1 MMQPPTIED
10 IRAAAERIQGS
21 VIRTPMLVSRTLS
34 EILGAEVWLKFENL
48 QFTAA
53 YKERGALNKLL
64 QLSPEER
71 ARGVIAASAGNHAQA
86 VAYHAKRLGIPATIV
101 MPETTPTVK
110 VTQTAGHGAT
120 VVLYGKIVDDA
131 FAKARELALENGYV
145 FIHAFD
151 DPQIIAGAGTV
162 GLEML
167 EDSPDLDTIIV
178 PIGGGGLMSGVSIA
192 ARSVKP
198 DIELIG
204 VEAELYTSMKCAIQN
219 CQMPLGG
226 DTLAEGIAVKQPG
239 ELTSR
244 ILGEYANDVVLV
256 SERDLERAVS
266 MLVGIEKTVVE
277 GAGAAGLAAMLSEPE
292 RYKGKKV
299 ATLLCGGNIDTH
311 LLANVLVRDLVRQGR
326 IARLHVAA
334 HDQPGALAAITAKV
348 YEAGVNVIEV
358 NHSRIFTQ
366 LPAKDTMIE
375 VECEARDPESI
386 DDVVKR
392 LEAAGF
398 RVERA
403 QLDLSSHYSCLLAG
417 QCLDSIE
424 IDVTKP
430 FSSAFTSRINGCVT
444 IWRRFG

>member
-1 MMQPPTIED
+1 MLAPPTIDD
-10 IRAAAERIQGS
+10 IRAATKRIEGA

-34 EILGAEVWLKFENL
+34 EAIGAEVWLKFENL

-64 QLSPEER
+64 QLTAEER

-101 MPETTPTVK
+101 MPESTPTVK

-131 FAKARELALENGYV
+131 FARARELALENGYV

-167 EDSPDLDTIIV
+167 EDAPDLDTIIV

-204 VEAELYTSMKCAIQN
+204 VEAELYPSMKCAIQH

-244 ILGEYANDVVLV
+244 ILAEYANDVVLV
-256 SERDLERAVS
+256 SERDLERAVA

-277 GAGAAGLAAMLSEPE
+277 GAGAAGLAAMIADPA

-348 YEAGVNVIEV
+348 YEAGVNVLEIH
-358 NHSRIFTQ
+358 HSRIFTS

-375 VECEARDPESI
+375 VECEARDPQSME
-386 DDVVKR
+386 DVVAR

-398 RVERA
+398 HVERA
-403 QLDLSSHYSCLLAG
+403 SLD
-417 QCLDSIE
+417 
-424 IDVTKP
+424 
-430 FSSAFTSRINGCVT
+430 
-444 IWRRFG
+444 

>member
-167 EDSPDLDTIIV
+167 EDAPDLDAITV

-192 ARSVKP
+192 ARAMKP

-204 VEAELYTSMKCAIQN
+204 VEAELYPSMKCAIQN

-244 ILGEYANDVVLV
+244 ILKEYANDVVLV
-256 SERDLERAVS
+256 SERDLERAVA

-277 GAGAAGLAAMLSEPE
+277 GAGAAGLAAMLSEPD

-375 VECEARDPESI
+375 VECEARDPQAIE
-386 DDVVKR
+386 DVVAR

-403 QLDLSSHYSCLLAG
+403 HLD
-417 QCLDSIE
+417 
-424 IDVTKP
+424 
-430 FSSAFTSRINGCVT
+430 
-444 IWRRFG
+444 

>member
-1 MMQPPTIED
+1 MLQPPTIDD
-10 IRAAAERIQGS
+10 IRAAAERIHGA
-21 VIRTPMLVSRTLS
+21 VIRTPMMVSRTLS
-34 EILGAEVWLKFENL
+34 EIIGAEVWLKFENL

-53 YKERGALNKLL
+53 YKERGALHKLL
-64 QLSPEER
+64 QLSAEER

-101 MPETTPTVK
+101 MPEPTPTVK
-110 VTQTAGHGAT
+110 VTQTEGHGAT

-145 FIHAFD
+145 FVHAFD

-167 EDSPDLDTIIV
+167 EDAPELDTIVV
-178 PIGGGGLMSGVSIA
+178 PIGGGGLMSGIAIA
-192 ARSVKP
+192 ARAVKP

-204 VEAELYTSMKCAIQN
+204 VEAELYPSMKCVIQD

-244 ILGEYANDVVLV
+244 ILKEYANDVVLV
-256 SERDLERAVS
+256 SERDLERAVA

-277 GAGAAGLAAMLSEPE
+277 GAGAAGLAAMLGDPG

-334 HDQPGALAAITAKV
+334 HDQPGALAAITGKV
-348 YEAGVNVIEV
+348 YEAGVNVIEI
-358 NHSRIFTQ
+358 NHSRIFTR

-375 VECEARDPESI
+375 VECEARDPKSI
-386 DDVVKR
+386 DDVVAR
-392 LEAAGF
+392 LEEAGF

-403 QLDLSSHYSCLLAG
+403 SLD
-417 QCLDSIE
+417 
-424 IDVTKP
+424 
-430 FSSAFTSRINGCVT
+430 
-444 IWRRFG
+444 

>member
-1 MMQPPTIED
+1 MLQTSSMQPPTIDD
-10 IRAAAERIQGS
+10 IRAAAQRIEGA

-34 EILGAEVWLKFENL
+34 EIIGAEVWLKFENL

-64 QLSPEER
+64 QLSAEER

-101 MPETTPTVK
+101 MPESTPTVK

-120 VVLYGKIVDDA
+120 VVLHGKIVDDA
-131 FAKARELALENGYV
+131 FTKARELALENGYV
-145 FIHAFD
+145 FVHAFD

-167 EDSPDLDTIIV
+167 EDAPDLDTIVV

-192 ARSVKP
+192 ARAVKP

-204 VEAELYTSMKCAIQN
+204 VEAELYPSMKCAIQH
-219 CQMPLGG
+219 CQLPLGG

-244 ILGEYANDVVLV
+244 ILAEYADDVALV
-256 SERDLERAVS
+256 SERNLERAVA

-277 GAGAAGLAAMLSEPE
+277 GAGAAGLAAMLSDPE
-292 RYKGKKV
+292 HYRGKKV

-348 YEAGVNVIEV
+348 YEAGVNVIEI
-358 NHSRIFTQ
+358 NHSRIFTR

-386 DDVVKR
+386 DDVVTR

-403 QLDLSSHYSCLLAG
+403 SLD
-417 QCLDSIE
+417 
-424 IDVTKP
+424 
-430 FSSAFTSRINGCVT
+430 
-444 IWRRFG
+444 

>member
-1 MMQPPTIED
+1 MLAPPTIDD
-10 IRAAAERIQGS
+10 IRAATKRIEGA

-34 EILGAEVWLKFENL
+34 EAIGAEVWLKFENL

-64 QLSPEER
+64 QLTPEER

-101 MPETTPTVK
+101 MPESTPTVK

-120 VVLYGKIVDDA
+120 VVLYGKILDDA

-167 EDSPDLDTIIV
+167 EDAPDLDTIIV

-192 ARSVKP
+192 ARSVKS

-204 VEAELYTSMKCAIQN
+204 VEAELYPSMKCAIQH

-244 ILGEYANDVVLV
+244 ILAEYANDVVLV
-256 SERDLERAVS
+256 SERNLERAVA

-277 GAGAAGLAAMLSEPE
+277 GAGAAGLAAMIADPA

-348 YEAGVNVIEV
+348 YEAGVNVLEIH
-358 NHSRIFTQ
+358 HSRIFTS

-375 VECEARDPESI
+375 VECEARDPQSME
-386 DDVVKR
+386 DVVAR

-398 RVERA
+398 HVERA
-403 QLDLSSHYSCLLAG
+403 SLD
-417 QCLDSIE
+417 
-424 IDVTKP
+424 
-430 FSSAFTSRINGCVT
+430 
-444 IWRRFG
+444 

>member
-1 MMQPPTIED
+1 MLQTSSMQPPTIDD
-10 IRAAAERIQGS
+10 IRAAAERIDGA

-34 EILGAEVWLKFENL
+34 EIIGAEIWLKFENL

-64 QLSPEER
+64 QLTPEER
-71 ARGVIAASAGNHAQA
+71 ARGIIAASAGNHAQA
-86 VAYHAKRLGIPATIV
+86 VAYHAKRLGIPAIIV
-101 MPETTPTVK
+101 MPESTPTVK
-110 VTQTAGHGAT
+110 VTQTEGHGAT
-120 VVLYGKIVDDA
+120 VVLHGNIVDDA
-131 FAKARELALENGYV
+131 FVKARELALENGYV

-167 EDSPDLDTIIV
+167 EDAPDLDTIIV

-192 ARSVKP
+192 TRAVKP

-204 VEAELYTSMKCAIQN
+204 VEAELYPSMKCAIQN

-244 ILGEYANDVVLV
+244 ILRDYANDVVLA
-256 SERDLERAVS
+256 SERELERAVA

-277 GAGAAGLAAMLSEPE
+277 GAGAAGLAAMLAEPE

-348 YEAGVNVIEV
+348 YEAGVNVIEI
-358 NHSRIFTQ
+358 NHSRIFTR

-375 VECEARDPESI
+375 VECEAKDAKSI
-386 DDVVKR
+386 DDVVAR

-403 QLDLSSHYSCLLAG
+403 QLD
-417 QCLDSIE
+417 
-424 IDVTKP
+424 
-430 FSSAFTSRINGCVT
+430 
-444 IWRRFG
+444 

>member
-1 MMQPPTIED
+1 MFLEPPTIDD
-10 IRAAAERIQGS
+10 IRAAAERIEGA

-34 EILGAEVWLKFENL
+34 EIVGAEVWLKFENL

-64 QLSPEER
+64 QLSPDER

-86 VAYHAKRLGIPATIV
+86 VAYHARRLGIPATIV
-101 MPETTPTVK
+101 MPESTPTVK
-110 VTQTAGHGAT
+110 VTQTEGHGAR
-120 VVLYGKIVDDA
+120 VVLHGDMFDDA
-131 FAKARELALENGYV
+131 YARARELALENGFV
-145 FIHAFD
+145 FVHPFD

-167 EDSPDLDTIIV
+167 EDAPELDTIIV
-178 PIGGGGLMSGVSIA
+178 PIGGGGLMSGISIA

-204 VEAELYTSMKCAIQN
+204 VEAELYPSMKCAIQG
-219 CQMPLGG
+219 CHMPLGG

-244 ILGEYANDVVLV
+244 ILRDYASDVMLV
-256 SERDLERAVS
+256 SERKLERAVA

-277 GAGAAGLAAMLSEPE
+277 GAGAAGVAAMLSQPE
-292 RYKGKKV
+292 RFRGKKI

-326 IARLHVAA
+326 IARLHIAA
-334 HDQPGALAAITAKV
+334 HDQPGALAAITRKV
-348 YEAGVNVIEV
+348 YEAGVNVLEI
-358 NHSRIFTQ
+358 NHSRIFTS

-375 VECEARDPESI
+375 VECEARDPKAIE
-386 DDVVKR
+386 DVVAR
-392 LEAAGF
+392 LEAVGF
-398 RVERA
+398 RVDRA
-403 QLDLSSHYSCLLAG
+403 SLD
-417 QCLDSIE
+417 
-424 IDVTKP
+424 
-430 FSSAFTSRINGCVT
+430 
-444 IWRRFG
+444 